1 MLISRDADA
10 AGAGVVILLKYPYP
24 REVCEPVQYDCIKV
38 HAQMS
43 QVQLKPDRLRLS
55 VSTSELYTLIIHIVY
70 LWSPYV
76 IGQTIYIFILSFV
89 LSFFFLFFSS
99 PNLSGRRLDD
109 CHASTHGVTLVL
121 I

>member
-55 VSTSELYTLIIHIVY
+55 VSTLKLYTLIIHIVY
-70 LWSPYV
+70 FMLVWIVVPNS
-76 IGQTIYIFILSFV
+76 LS
-89 LSFFFLFFSS
+89 
-99 PNLSGRRLDD
+99 RLQA
-109 CHASTHGVTLVL
+109 CL
-121 I
+121 IK